1 MASSSDSDWERL
13 PLNLQESI
21 LLLLP
26 ISTLLVC
33 KSLSRSFLHTI
44 RSPSFL
50 SAYSLRR
57 SRHLDDLIF
66 LLFIDGIGARR
77 PSAIAFLPV
86 RASWIHLPLPHSLC
100 HIHTSSGCLVVAE
113 KFEGGQFVS
122 DLLSRTVTPIAPM
135 SFHSYILS
143 LVEDE
148 ASTEF
153 KIVSSSKNVIDGGI
167 LRPSDCQVYNSS
179 SRRWESSGQ
188 FPHHYAMLGNAI
200 LLNGMLF
207 VLGRDPDHLL
217 AFDLKTRMWS
227 VVDEELPLSLLCFH
241 LLVFE
246 ERLFLVGGL
255 DGEELT
261 ITRIEIWEY
270 DLVEKQWGMF
280 CFMPDEIFLQFCG
293 NGLFNFDTIDQ
304 LGIVLFCNTREFSI
318 IMFDMSSKIWSRA
331 PDCEQPKSRKSW
343 IGHALVPSVQLLK

>member
-77 PSAIAFLPV
+77 PSAIAFLPI
-86 RASWIHLPLPHSLC
+86 RASWIHLPLPISLC

-122 DLLSRTVTPIAPM
+122 DLLCRTVTPIAPM

-148 ASTEF
+148 ASTDF

-167 LRPSDCQVYNSS
+167 LRPSYCQVYNSA

-200 LLNGMLF
+200 LLN
-207 VLGRDPDHLL
+207 
-217 AFDLKTRMWS
+217 
-227 VVDEELPLSLLCFH
+227 
-241 LLVFE
+241 
-246 ERLFLVGGL
+246 
-255 DGEELT
+255 
-261 ITRIEIWEY
+261 
-270 DLVEKQWGMF
+270 
-280 CFMPDEIFLQFCG
+280 
-293 NGLFNFDTIDQ
+293 DQ